1 MTTKE
6 FFDLVVKMRKAQ
18 KNWFRTHNYKFL
30 QESKELEKLV
40 DKEIE
45 RVQNDVNHQLQ
56 FDF

>member
-1 MTTKE
+1 MTTKG

-18 KNWFRTHNYKFL
+18 KNWFKTHNYKFL

-40 DKEIE
+40 DIEIE
-45 RVQNDVNHQLQ
+45 RVQNDGNHQLQ